1 VERLARGLSYVDD
14 ERFDILILLFLPR
27 ERSGRWHRESVVGGD
42 EHVRAG
48 ADDECVS
55 VGADAG
61 IDHRTVDGRRELR
74 EHEAEPEGGRSG
86 GHRGQIVGDIDQ
98 FGVGVAANYSLHRG
112 GVRRAEVGGERD
124 HERSAVRRLS

>member
-86 GHRGQIVGDIDQ
+86 VTAGRSWATSISSASVWRRITPFIAAGYGEPKSEASVIMSDQ
-98 FGVGVAANYSLHRG
+98 
-112 GVRRAEVGGERD
+112 
-124 HERSAVRRLS
+124 RSG